1 MIKKRRLKR
10 WVRVTIGVLITL
22 IFFGILTY
30 FIVGGINNFNE
41 LARECDS
48 DRGYTCSYYE
58 INQYRR

>member
-41 LARECDS
+41 LAKECDS
-48 DRGYTCSYYE
+48 ARGYTCSYYE